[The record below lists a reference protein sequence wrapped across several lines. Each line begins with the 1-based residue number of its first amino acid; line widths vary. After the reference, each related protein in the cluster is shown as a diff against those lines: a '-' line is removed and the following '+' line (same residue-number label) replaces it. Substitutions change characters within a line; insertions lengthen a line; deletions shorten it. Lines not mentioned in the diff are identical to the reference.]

1 MTSRSDKFQEI
12 VNMSWRYTTQGS
24 WGWNLDLPI
33 KVFHKKMKRRQL
45 HTKVLNLKKLHFS
58 CIRWSDL
65 MNDLHPVDALF

>member
-1 MTSRSDKFQEI
+1 MTSKMDKFQEI

-24 WGWNLDLPI
+24 WEGYSDLSI

-45 HTKVLNLKKLHFS
+45 HTNVLNLKKLHFS
-58 CIRWSDL
+58 CIRWADL